1 MGELYEFSRA
11 DPTLRKGL
19 LRSLSSGI
27 GTKLRVDVCEVS
39 FDGAFREVKGRS
51 NPVVAHPAGDEKVS
65 SSRPESDSI
74 VLWDM
79 DMITP

>member
-1 MGELYEFSRA
+1 
-11 DPTLRKGL
+11 
-19 LRSLSSGI
+19 
-27 GTKLRVDVCEVS
+27 VS
-39 FDGAFREVKGRS
+39 FDGAFREVKSRS

-65 SSRPESDSI
+65 SSRLESGSI